1 MNISPEPDIP
11 KTSWRPFGLSLLFHS
26 LLFLLL
32 LVLIN
37 RLPGDPAG
45 DNLRRGR
52 LVLAINN
59 LDQTTEYLTEESV
72 SDGSQAAPEDAVSLP
87 AAAATAPAIDMPNI
101 PDLPGVA
108 VVETFDVTNMAD
120 VPKNSAPP
128 GEFSL
133 SKEDLEMIAKEQR
146 ELKAQQPKGPPATIQ
161 VFGSGELKGQ
171 RFVFVIDRSKSMGS
185 QGLGVLKRAVKE
197 LSSAINQ
204 LEDYHQFQIVAYH
217 DRTITMS
224 RRAMLPASE
233 FNKQQAPEFIDNLIA
248 FGGTSHDYGLYSALA
263 FHPDIVVLMTDAGP
277 PELNGGQLSEIKT
290 MCRGHVQIH
299 TIQFGRGP
307 LQVADNFMK
316 QLSLQSRGSFRY
328 IDVNQWYRKNE

>member
-1 MNISPEPDIP
+1 M
-11 KTSWRPFGLSLLFHS
+11 LFHT

-32 LVLIN
+32 LALID
-37 RLPGDPAG
+37 RLPGDRAG
-45 DNLRRGR
+45 DDLRRGR

-59 LDQTTEYLTEESV
+59 VDQTTDYLTDEAIPEGIESEQPLTEPPAA
-72 SDGSQAAPEDAVSLP
+72 SQAAAPTIEIPE
-87 AAAATAPAIDMPNI
+87 I
-101 PDLPGVA
+101 PDLPGTA
-108 VVETFDVTNMAD
+108 AVETLDVTNMSD
-120 VPKNSAPP
+120 VPKNSVPP
-128 GEFSL
+128 GEFTL
-133 SKEDLEMIAKEQR
+133 SKDDLEMIAKEQR
-146 ELKAQQPKGPPATIQ
+146 QLKAQQPKGPPASIQ

-204 LEDYHQFQIVAYH
+204 LDDYHQFQIVAYH

-233 FNKQQAPEFIDNLIA
+233 FNKQQAPEFIDGLVA
-248 FGGTSHDYGLYSALA
+248 FGGTSHDYGLYAALA

-277 PELNGGQLSEIKT
+277 PELNGGHLSEIKT

-307 LQVADNFMK
+307 LQETDNFMK

-328 IDVNQWYRKNE
+328 IDVNQWYSKNQ

>member
-1 MNISPEPDIP
+1 MNISPEPDIQ
-11 KTSWRPFGLSLLFHS
+11 KTSWRSFGLSLLFHT
-26 LLFLLL
+26 LLFLFL
-32 LVLIN
+32 LVLID
-37 RLPGDPAG
+37 RLPGDHAG
-45 DNLRRGR
+45 DDLRRGR
-52 LVLAINN
+52 LVLAIANV
-59 LDQTTEYLTEESV
+59 DQTTDYLTEEEI
-72 SDGSQAAPEDAVSLP
+72 SDGDKSEQPDAAASSASEAAAPTIE
-87 AAAATAPAIDMPNI
+87 MPEI
-101 PDLPGVA
+101 PNLPGAA
-108 VVETFDVTNMAD
+108 VVETLDVTDMAN
-120 VPKNSAPP
+120 VPKNSVPP
-128 GEFSL
+128 GEFTL

-233 FNKQQAPEFIDNLIA
+233 FNKQQAPEFIDGLIA

-277 PELNGGQLSEIKT
+277 PELNGGHLSEIKT

-307 LQVADNFMK
+307 LQVTDNFMK

-328 IDVNQWYRKNE
+328 IDVNQWYSQNK

>member
-1 MNISPEPDIP
+1 MNISLEPDIP

-59 LDQTTEYLTEESV
+59 VDQTTEYLTEESA
-72 SDGSQAAPEDAVSLP
+72 SDGSEAASEDAVSLP

-108 VVETFDVTNMAD
+108 VVETFDVTNMAN

-233 FNKQQAPEFIDNLIA
+233 FNKQQAPDFIDNLIA

-277 PELNGGQLSEIKT
+277 PELHGGQLSEIKT
-290 MCRGHVQIH
+290 MAVDTSKFTPSNSGE
-299 TIQFGRGP
+299 GP
-307 LQVADNFMK
+307 
-316 QLSLQSRGSFRY
+316 SR
-328 IDVNQWYRKNE
+328 